1 MVVELRAAALNR
13 RDIFVRKGIA
23 PSPLPII
30 LGSDGAGV
38 IRSLGD
44 GVRGVAEGDE
54 VIVFP
59 SLGWGAGEAAPAPG
73 FRILGGPDDGT
84 YAELLKVP
92 AENVFPRPQRLSW
105 EESAALPL
113 AGLTAWRALVSRAGM
128 RPGETVLIL
137 GIGGG
142 VATFALHIARAAG
155 CRVIVTSSS
164 DEKLARA
171 AEMGADA
178 GVNYTEGDWVAEV
191 KERSRRRRGHRGR
204 LGRLHL
210 GRQHQRGAPGRPGGG
225 LRRHRRRQAA
235 AHGAS
240 GHAGNVSLLGT
251 TMGSARDF
259 AGLLAAVRT
268 QSWAPVIDSVR
279 PLAEAA
285 DAHAREEAGE
295 HFGKLVLTMPLTW
308 ARRWPPGRSRCCAP
322 RWARAPRPGGR
333 TPAWP
338 PTPSPR
344 WSTATRPART
354 ALAEALEER
363 RRLDPLGPGAR
374 EDPGPRERRAAR
386 RWEARQAIGRLVLA
400 GELAPDGPDRV
411 VLPGFGASTWRAI
424 ALLWEDPGSDRA
436 WAEAV
441 AAEPLADLGEA
452 APADL
457 RDVPTGGPLA
467 EEAAALHALEALRQD
482 LRHALIGA
490 EGSMGLAMERGL
502 TSGADALAAE
512 CAGLT
517 EHLEALDREI
527 ARAWDEGARA
537 AVRYARPG

>member
-1 MVVELRAAALNR
+1 VNAIVLKETGGPEVLQPGTADDPVAGPGEVVIELRAAALNR

-30 LGSDGAGV
+30 LGSDGVNRA
-38 IRSLGD
+38 LGD
-44 GVRGVAEGDE
+44 GVAGVAEGDE

-59 SLGWGAGEAAPAPG
+59 SLGWGGGEAAPAPG
-73 FRILGGPDDGT
+73 FRILGGPNDGT

-171 AEMGADA
+171 AEMGAEG

-191 KERSRRRRGHRGR
+191 KERSQGGVDIVVDSV
-204 LGRLHL
+204 GSTW
-210 GRQHQRGAPGRPGGG
+210 ADSINAVRPGGRVVVFG
-225 LRRHRRRQAA
+225 GTGGGKPQLTVRPVT
-235 AHGAS
+235 
-240 GHAGNVSLLGT
+240 AGNVSLLGT

-295 HFGKLVLTMPLTW
+295 HFGKLVLTM
-308 ARRWPPGRSRCCAP
+308 G
-322 RWARAPRPGGR
+322 
-333 TPAWP
+333 
-338 PTPSPR
+338 
-344 WSTATRPART
+344 
-354 ALAEALEER
+354 
-363 RRLDPLGPGAR
+363 
-374 EDPGPRERRAAR
+374 
-386 RWEARQAIGRLVLA
+386 
-400 GELAPDGPDRV
+400 
-411 VLPGFGASTWRAI
+411 
-424 ALLWEDPGSDRA
+424 
-436 WAEAV
+436 
-441 AAEPLADLGEA
+441 
-452 APADL
+452 
-457 RDVPTGGPLA
+457 
-467 EEAAALHALEALRQD
+467 
-482 LRHALIGA
+482 
-490 EGSMGLAMERGL
+490 
-502 TSGADALAAE
+502 
-512 CAGLT
+512 
-517 EHLEALDREI
+517 
-527 ARAWDEGARA
+527 
-537 AVRYARPG
+537 